1 MTGVYRKSVCVFAIA
16 LTVTQSC
23 FALTIEELNRG
34 LDQALGGKV
43 SSTTQLATY
52 VTGYVHGSAEYGRTL
67 GLVCDESGLHSTNDE
82 LRAVRAYIDANPDQ
96 WPDGAQLLI
105 NRALMSPKCRH

>member
-1 MTGVYRKSVCVFAIA
+1 MYRKSVGVFAVA
-16 LTVTQSC
+16 LTVTQGC
-23 FALTIEELNRG
+23 FALTVDELMRG
-34 LDQALGGKV
+34 LDQALGGKA
-43 SSTTQLATY
+43 SSITQLATY

-82 LRAVRAYIDANPDQ
+82 LRTVRAYIDANPDQ

-105 NRALMSPKCRH
+105 NRALTSPKCNH